1 GFLMT
6 GIIIEEVENEKKLET
21 RGIFEEDVI
30 GVVFKDDFS
39 YRLRFQSYSLMTSN
53 DAFEHI
59 DTCFNFS
66 SSYCKVPAYWYVGFL
81 SVQSSIDAAL
91 IEMKTNHSVWE
102 EMKSISGI
110 RLKSPLI
117 KPLYKLD
124 YIWFIIFTTL
134 CFSPYMYF
142 LSVKVIREKKKLKV
156 LMRAMGLQDIAFWLS
171 WSLLYTVYISI
182 TASLLT
188 LFTI

>member
-1 GFLMT
+1 LMA
-6 GIIIEEVENEKKLET
+6 GIILEGVENEEKMER
-21 RGIFEEDVI
+21 RGNLEEDLI

-39 YRLRFQSYSLMTSN
+39 YHLRFQNYKVVPPN

-66 SSYCKVPAYWYVGFL
+66 SSDCKVPSYWYAGFL
-81 SVQSSIDAAL
+81 SVQSSIDAA
-91 IEMKTNHSVWE
+91 IIQMKTNHSVWE
-102 EMKSISGI
+102 EMKSISGV
-110 RLKSPLI
+110 RLKSPPI
-117 KPLYKLD
+117 KLVYKID
-124 YIWFIIFTTL
+124 YIWFIIYIIL

-171 WSLLYTVYISI
+171 WSLLYTVYVSI

-188 LFTI
+188 LITI